1 MTKKDC
7 QNRIRVVLADK
18 QITNRWLA
26 EQMGVTDM
34 TVSRWKT
41 NKIQPSMAQFV
52 EIARL
57 LQVDIKELLEVDFG
71 KEKKMVSDID
81 NMAKELADEMTMVN
95 IQSKNLQG
103 EASITREHV
112 DNNAAVRKMLTER
125 GIIPKYLAPAE
136 DVKKV
141 ERRLASEQKKMLKNK
156 KK

>member
-71 KEKKMVSDID
+71 KEKRMVSDID
-81 NMAKELADEMTMVN
+81 NMAKELADEMTIVN
-95 IQSKNLQG
+95 IQSKKLQG
-103 EASITREHV
+103 QVSITKEQI
-112 DNNAAVRKMLTER
+112 DNNTAVRKMLMER
-125 GIIPKYLAPAE
+125 GINPDDYCESYGA
-136 DVKKV
+136 KK
-141 ERRLASEQKKMLKNK
+141 
-156 KK
+156 

>member
-1 MTKKDC
+1 MKTDC

-26 EQMGVTDM
+26 RQMGVTDM

-41 NKIQPSMAQFV
+41 NKIQPSIAQFV

-57 LQVDIKELLEVDFG
+57 LQVDIKDLLDVDFG
-71 KEKKMVSDID
+71 EEKKIVPDID
-81 NMAKELADEMTMVN
+81 TMAKELADEMTNVN

-103 EASITREHV
+103 EVSITKEYV

-125 GIIPKYLAPAE
+125 GIIPENLPPAE

-141 ERRLASEQKKMLKNK
+141 ERRLASEQKVLLKNK

>member
-1 MTKKDC
+1 MTKYDC
-7 QNRIRVVLADK
+7 LNRIRVVLADK

-57 LQVDIKELLEVDFG
+57 LQVDIKDLLQVDFDEG
-71 KEKKMVSDID
+71 KEITSGI
-81 NMAKELADEMTMVN
+81 NTMAKDLANEMTNVN
-95 IQSKNLQG
+95 IQSKKLQD

-125 GIIPKYLAPAE
+125 GIIPENLPPAE

-141 ERRLASEQKKMLKNK
+141 ERRLVSEQKKMLKNK
-156 KK
+156 K